1 MKIRDLK
8 DCISIDEDMILEYV
22 QQNYEPDQVFETQ
35 TLIDWALRNGFIEK
49 KD

>member
-1 MKIRDLK
+1 MTIRDLK

-22 QQNYEPDQVFETQ
+22 PQNYEPDQVFETQ
-35 TLIDWALRNGFIEK
+35 TLIDWALYNGFIEK